1 MLNPMLNP
9 NPLYTRTHCTYLDR
23 HVNSEFNLSCA
34 INNYNYSNYCVFSSL
49 LFIPG
54 PKHGFWPLLL
64 ASPSSEGQM
73 KPEASL
79 QHTEIAFTVTPSS
92 SSPSSRYYLNKQ

>member
-34 INNYNYSNYCVFSSL
+34 INNYILHRF
-49 LFIPG
+49 
-54 PKHGFWPLLL
+54 
-64 ASPSSEGQM
+64 
-73 KPEASL
+73 
-79 QHTEIAFTVTPSS
+79 TAFTHEIEYFIYYIRYPQGRQSAWKLTSAT
-92 SSPSSRYYLNKQ
+92 SRLVRSIEIVRIMRS